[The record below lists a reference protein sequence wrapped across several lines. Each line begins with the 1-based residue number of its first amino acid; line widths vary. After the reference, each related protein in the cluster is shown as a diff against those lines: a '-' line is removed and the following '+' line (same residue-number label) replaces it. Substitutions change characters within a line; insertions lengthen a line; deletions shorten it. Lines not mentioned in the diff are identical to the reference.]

1 MYISGIATG
10 LDTETLVQ
18 QLMAIER
25 RPLVLMQERKNL
37 LQQQRDAWRDIN
49 TRLNN
54 LRDRM
59 AELSRTSL
67 FEGRSAV
74 SSAADVATASATR
87 DAAEARYNIEVV
99 QLAQSHRVASAK
111 REGAIGYTGF
121 AWLAVGDQEWDQ
133 EQEWV
138 KIEIGATDTV
148 HTIAEK
154 INEADVAV
162 TARVIDGRL
171 VIQADETGEA
181 HQLKFEGA
189 LWRELGITGD
199 DGEILDTAQLQSAQ
213 DAVFKIEGLTI
224 ARSSNKIDDVIEGV
238 TFTLQGEGETV
249 IDIKRDEAAVLDA
262 VRKFVEQYN
271 STMSFIQ
278 SRSSDGGVL
287 QGDTLLMRIAFQLR
301 SDITA
306 RVGGAG
312 LAYNQLAAVGIS
324 IDRHGT
330 MTLNE
335 AKLREALADDP
346 EAVQKLFAATQ
357 DPDGFD
363 GVTARL
369 ESRFQAWLQAGD
381 GLLAARQKMFGDRMK
396 AIDDS
401 IEQMERR
408 LEIRE
413 QNLMRQ
419 FIALEEVMAAFQT
432 QAMWLEGQ
440 INQLN
445 LMTAASAQRRR

>member
-111 REGAIGYTGF
+111 LEDAIGDTKPS
-121 AWLAVGDQEWDQ
+121 WLAVGGRKL
-133 EQEWV
+133 V
-138 KIEIGATDTV
+138 IEINFNDTV

-154 INEADVAV
+154 INKADVAV

-171 VIQADETGEA
+171 VIQADETGKA
-181 HQLKFEGA
+181 HQLKFKGE
-189 LWRELGITGD
+189 LWQKLGIT
-199 DGEILDTAQLQSAQ
+199 DGQGKIRRTAQLQRAQ

-224 ARSSNKIDDVIEGV
+224 TRSSNKIDDVIEGV

-357 DPDGFD
+357 DADGFD

>member
-111 REGAIGYTGF
+111 LEEAIGYAGS
-121 AWLAVGDQEWDQ
+121 ARLAVGDQAVE
-133 EQEWV
+133 
-138 KIEIGATDTV
+138 IEIVAEDTV
-148 HTIAEK
+148 HTIAKK

-181 HQLKFEGA
+181 HQLKFEGK
-189 LWRELGITGD
+189 LWRELGITTGD
-199 DGEILDTAQLQSAQ
+199 DGEILVTAQLQSAQ

-224 ARSSNKIDDVIEGV
+224 TRSSNKIDDVIEGV

-357 DPDGFD
+357 DADGFD

>member
-111 REGAIGYTGF
+111 LEGAIGYTGSTR
-121 AWLAVGDQEWDQ
+121 LAVGDRDP
-133 EQEWV
+133 V
-138 KIEIGATDTV
+138 VIEIDADDTV

-357 DPDGFD
+357 DADGFD

>member
-111 REGAIGYTGF
+111 LEGAIGYTGS
-121 AWLAVGDQEWDQ
+121 AWLAVGDRDP
-133 EQEWV
+133 V
-138 KIEIGATDTV
+138 VIEIDADDTV

-306 RVGGAG
+306 RVDGAG

-357 DPDGFD
+357 DADGFD

>member
-111 REGAIGYTGF
+111 LEGAIGYTGSTR
-121 AWLAVGDQEWDQ
+121 LAVGDRDP
-133 EQEWV
+133 V
-138 KIEIGATDTV
+138 VIEIVADDTV

-181 HQLKFEGA
+181 HQLKFEGE

-199 DGEILDTAQLQSAQ
+199 DDEILDTAQLQSAQ

-357 DPDGFD
+357 DADGFD

>member
-111 REGAIGYTGF
+111 LEDAIGDTGSTRPTR
-121 AWLAVGDQEWDQ
+121 LAVGDQA
-133 EQEWV
+133 WV
-138 KIEIGATDTV
+138 EIEIDAKDTV
-148 HTIAEK
+148 HTIANK

-181 HQLKFEGA
+181 HQLQFEGE
-189 LWRELGITGD
+189 LWQKLGITGGD
-199 DGEILDTAQLQSAQ
+199 DKILDTAQLQSAQ

-238 TFTLQGEGETV
+238 TFTLQGEGEAV

-357 DPDGFD
+357 DADGFD

>member
-111 REGAIGYTGF
+111 LEGAIGYTGS
-121 AWLAVGDQEWDQ
+121 AGLAVGDQAS
-133 EQEWV
+133 V
-138 KIEIGATDTV
+138 EIQIDVGDTV
-148 HTIAEK
+148 HTIAKK

-181 HQLKFEGA
+181 HQLKFEGE
-189 LWRELGITGD
+189 LWWELGITDD

-357 DPDGFD
+357 DADGFD

>member
-99 QLAQSHRVASAK
+99 QLAQSHRVASEK
-111 REGAIGYTGF
+111 LEDAICDTDSASGQ
-121 AWLAVGDQEWDQ
+121 LAVGDQEGDQ
-133 EQEWV
+133 KWV
-138 KIEIGATDTV
+138 EIRIGANDTV

-154 INEADVAV
+154 INKADVAV

-171 VIQADETGEA
+171 VIQADETGKA
-181 HQLKFEGA
+181 HQLKFKGE
-189 LWRELGITGD
+189 LWQKLGITGD
-199 DGEILDTAQLQSAQ
+199 DDEILHTLQSAQ
-213 DAVFKIEGLTI
+213 DAEFKIEGLTI
-224 ARSSNKIDDVIEGV
+224 TRSSNKIDDVIEGV

-357 DPDGFD
+357 DADGFD

-381 GLLAARQKMFGDRMK
+381 GLLAARQKMFGDR
-396 AIDDS
+396 
-401 IEQMERR
+401 
-408 LEIRE
+408 
-413 QNLMRQ
+413 
-419 FIALEEVMAAFQT
+419 
-432 QAMWLEGQ
+432 
-440 INQLN
+440 
-445 LMTAASAQRRR
+445 

>member
-1 MYISGIATG
+1 KI
-10 LDTETLVQ
+10 
-18 QLMAIER
+18 
-25 RPLVLMQERKNL
+25 
-37 LQQQRDAWRDIN
+37 
-49 TRLNN
+49 
-54 LRDRM
+54 
-59 AELSRTSL
+59 
-67 FEGRSAV
+67 
-74 SSAADVATASATR
+74 
-87 DAAEARYNIEVV
+87 
-99 QLAQSHRVASAK
+99 
-111 REGAIGYTGF
+111 
-121 AWLAVGDQEWDQ
+121 
-133 EQEWV
+133 
-138 KIEIGATDTV
+138 KIEDVDTV

-171 VIQADETGEA
+171 VIQADETGED
-181 HQLKFEGA
+181 HQLKFKGE
-189 LWRELGITGD
+189 LWQKLGITGKA
-199 DGEILDTAQLQSAQ
+199 GKILYTAQLQRAQ

-224 ARSSNKIDDVIEGV
+224 TRSSNKIDDVIEGV

-306 RVGGAG
+306 RVDDAD

-346 EAVQKLFAATQ
+346 EAVQ
-357 DPDGFD
+357 
-363 GVTARL
+363 
-369 ESRFQAWLQAGD
+369 
-381 GLLAARQKMFGDRMK
+381 
-396 AIDDS
+396 
-401 IEQMERR
+401 
-408 LEIRE
+408 
-413 QNLMRQ
+413 
-419 FIALEEVMAAFQT
+419 
-432 QAMWLEGQ
+432 
-440 INQLN
+440 
-445 LMTAASAQRRR
+445 

>member
-111 REGAIGYTGF
+111 LEGAIGYTGSTR
-121 AWLAVGDQEWDQ
+121 LAVGDRDP
-133 EQEWV
+133 V
-138 KIEIGATDTV
+138 VIEIDANDTV

-181 HQLKFEGA
+181 HQLKFGGE
-189 LWRELGITGD
+189 LWQKLGITGD
-199 DGEILDTAQLQSAQ
+199 YGEILDTAQLQSAQ

-357 DPDGFD
+357 DADGFD

>member
-111 REGAIGYTGF
+111 LEGAIGYTGS
-121 AWLAVGDQEWDQ
+121 ARLAVGDRDP
-133 EQEWV
+133 V
-138 KIEIGATDTV
+138 VIEIDADDTV

-357 DPDGFD
+357 DADGFD

>member
-111 REGAIGYTGF
+111 LEGAIGYTGS
-121 AWLAVGDQEWDQ
+121 ARLAVGDRDP
-133 EQEWV
+133 V
-138 KIEIGATDTV
+138 VIEIDADDTV

-181 HQLKFEGA
+181 HQLKFEGE

-357 DPDGFD
+357 DADGFD

>member
-1 MYISGIATG
+1 
-10 LDTETLVQ
+10 LED
-18 QLMAIER
+18 
-25 RPLVLMQERKNL
+25 
-37 LQQQRDAWRDIN
+37 
-49 TRLNN
+49 
-54 LRDRM
+54 
-59 AELSRTSL
+59 
-67 FEGRSAV
+67 
-74 SSAADVATASATR
+74 
-87 DAAEARYNIEVV
+87 
-99 QLAQSHRVASAK
+99 
-111 REGAIGYTGF
+111 
-121 AWLAVGDQEWDQ
+121 
-133 EQEWV
+133 
-138 KIEIGATDTV
+138 
-148 HTIAEK
+148 
-154 INEADVAV
+154 
-162 TARVIDGRL
+162 
-171 VIQADETGEA
+171 
-181 HQLKFEGA
+181 
-189 LWRELGITGD
+189 
-199 DGEILDTAQLQSAQ
+199 AQLQSAQ
-213 DAVFKIEGLTI
+213 DAVFKIEGLEI
-224 ARSSNKIDDVIEGV
+224 VRSSNKIDDVIEGV

-306 RVGGAG
+306 RVDGADS
-312 LAYNQLAAVGIS
+312 AYNQLAAVGIS

-335 AKLREALADDP
+335 AKLREALADAP
-346 EAVQKLFAATQ
+346 EAVQKLFAAT
-357 DPDGFD
+357 D

-419 FIALEEVMAAFQT
+419 FIALEEVMAAFHT

>member
-111 REGAIGYTGF
+111 LEGAIGYTGS
-121 AWLAVGDQEWDQ
+121 AGLAVGDQASVEI
-133 EQEWV
+133 
-138 KIEIGATDTV
+138 KIDAEDTV
-148 HTIAEK
+148 HTIAKK

-181 HQLKFEGA
+181 HQLKFEGE

-357 DPDGFD
+357 DADGFD

>member
-111 REGAIGYTGF
+111 REGAIGYTGS
-121 AWLAVGDQEWDQ
+121 AGLAVGDQAS
-133 EQEWV
+133 V
-138 KIEIGATDTV
+138 EIQIDADDTV
-148 HTIAEK
+148 HTIAKK

-171 VIQADETGEA
+171 VIQADETGKA
-181 HQLKFEGA
+181 HQLKFKGE
-189 LWRELGITGD
+189 LWQKLCITGD
-199 DGEILDTAQLQSAQ
+199 DDEILKTAQLQSAQ

-306 RVGGAG
+306 PMDGAG

-357 DPDGFD
+357 DADGFD

>member
-1 MYISGIATG
+1 
-10 LDTETLVQ
+10 
-18 QLMAIER
+18 
-25 RPLVLMQERKNL
+25 
-37 LQQQRDAWRDIN
+37 
-49 TRLNN
+49 
-54 LRDRM
+54 
-59 AELSRTSL
+59 
-67 FEGRSAV
+67 
-74 SSAADVATASATR
+74 
-87 DAAEARYNIEVV
+87 
-99 QLAQSHRVASAK
+99 
-111 REGAIGYTGF
+111 
-121 AWLAVGDQEWDQ
+121 
-133 EQEWV
+133 
-138 KIEIGATDTV
+138 
-148 HTIAEK
+148 
-154 INEADVAV
+154 
-162 TARVIDGRL
+162 
-171 VIQADETGEA
+171 
-181 HQLKFEGA
+181 

-335 AKLREALADDP
+335 AKLREAMADDP

-357 DPDGFD
+357 DADGFD

>member
-111 REGAIGYTGF
+111 LEGAIGYTESPS
-121 AWLAVGDQEWDQ
+121 AWLAVGDAVGD
-133 EQEWV
+133 QEWV
-138 KIEIGATDTV
+138 EIKIGANDTV
-148 HTIAEK
+148 HTIAKK

-171 VIQADETGEA
+171 VIQADETGKA
-181 HQLKFEGA
+181 HQLKFKGE
-189 LWRELGITGD
+189 LWRKLGITDRHGK
-199 DGEILDTAQLQSAQ
+199 IRDTAQLQSAQ

-224 ARSSNKIDDVIEGV
+224 TRSSNKIDDVIEGV

-306 RVGGAG
+306 RVDAD

-357 DPDGFD
+357 DADGFD

>member
-111 REGAIGYTGF
+111 LEDAIGYTGS
-121 AWLAVGDQEWDQ
+121 AWLAVGDQAPVEI
-133 EQEWV
+133 
-138 KIEIGATDTV
+138 KIDDGDTV

-171 VIQADETGEA
+171 VIQADETGED
-181 HQLKFEGA
+181 HQLKFLKFEGEGA
-189 LWRELGITGD
+189 LWQELGITGG

-357 DPDGFD
+357 DADGFD

>member
-111 REGAIGYTGF
+111 LEGAIGDTEPSR
-121 AWLAVGDQEWDQ
+121 LAVGDREV
-133 EQEWV
+133 EI
-138 KIEIGATDTV
+138 KIDAGDTV
-148 HTIAEK
+148 HTIAKK

-171 VIQADETGEA
+171 VIQADETGED
-181 HQLKFEGA
+181 HQLKFEGE
-189 LWRELGITGD
+189 LWWALGITD
-199 DGEILDTAQLQSAQ
+199 RHGEILDTAQLQSAQ

-357 DPDGFD
+357 DADGFD

>member
-99 QLAQSHRVASAK
+99 QLAQSHRVASTK
-111 REGAIGYTGF
+111 LEGAIGYTGSTR
-121 AWLAVGDQEWDQ
+121 LAVGDRDP
-133 EQEWV
+133 V
-138 KIEIGATDTV
+138 VIEIDADDTV

-357 DPDGFD
+357 DADGFD

>member
-1 MYISGIATG
+1 
-10 LDTETLVQ
+10 
-18 QLMAIER
+18 MAIER

-111 REGAIGYTGF
+111 LEGAIGYTGS
-121 AWLAVGDQEWDQ
+121 ARLAVGDRDP
-133 EQEWV
+133 V
-138 KIEIGATDTV
+138 VIEIDADDTV

-224 ARSSNKIDDVIEGV
+224 ARSSNKIDDVI
-238 TFTLQGEGETV
+238 
-249 IDIKRDEAAVLDA
+249 
-262 VRKFVEQYN
+262 
-271 STMSFIQ
+271 
-278 SRSSDGGVL
+278 
-287 QGDTLLMRIAFQLR
+287 
-301 SDITA
+301 
-306 RVGGAG
+306 
-312 LAYNQLAAVGIS
+312 
-324 IDRHGT
+324 
-330 MTLNE
+330 
-335 AKLREALADDP
+335 
-346 EAVQKLFAATQ
+346 
-357 DPDGFD
+357 
-363 GVTARL
+363 
-369 ESRFQAWLQAGD
+369 
-381 GLLAARQKMFGDRMK
+381 
-396 AIDDS
+396 
-401 IEQMERR
+401 
-408 LEIRE
+408 
-413 QNLMRQ
+413 
-419 FIALEEVMAAFQT
+419 
-432 QAMWLEGQ
+432 
-440 INQLN
+440 
-445 LMTAASAQRRR
+445 

>member
-111 REGAIGYTGF
+111 LEGAIGYTGS
-121 AWLAVGDQEWDQ
+121 AWLAVGDQEDQ
-133 EQEWV
+133 ESVEI
-138 KIEIGATDTV
+138 KIDDGDTV

-189 LWRELGITGD
+189 LWWELGIT
-199 DGEILDTAQLQSAQ
+199 DGEGKILDTAQLQSAQ

-357 DPDGFD
+357 DADGFD

>member
-111 REGAIGYTGF
+111 LEGDIGVTEPSR
-121 AWLAVGDQEWDQ
+121 LAVGDRAVE
-133 EQEWV
+133 
-138 KIEIGATDTV
+138 IEIVAEDTV

-154 INEADVAV
+154 INKADVAV

-181 HQLKFEGA
+181 HQLKFLKFEGEGA
-189 LWRELGITGD
+189 LWQELGITGAG
-199 DGEILDTAQLQSAQ
+199 GEILDTAQLQSAQ

-357 DPDGFD
+357 DADGFD

>member
-111 REGAIGYTGF
+111 LEGAIGYTGSTR
-121 AWLAVGDQEWDQ
+121 LAVGDRDP
-133 EQEWV
+133 V
-138 KIEIGATDTV
+138 VIEIDADDTV

-224 ARSSNKIDDVIEGV
+224 TRSSNKIDDVIEGV

-357 DPDGFD
+357 DADGFD

>member
-111 REGAIGYTGF
+111 LEGRIDYTGS
-121 AWLAVGDQEWDQ
+121 AGLAVVGQAPVE
-133 EQEWV
+133 
-138 KIEIGATDTV
+138 IEIGAEDTV

-162 TARVIDGRL
+162 TARVIDGCL
-171 VIQADETGEA
+171 VIQADETGED
-181 HQLKFEGA
+181 HQLKFEGE
-189 LWRELGITGD
+189 LWQKLGITD
-199 DGEILDTAQLQSAQ
+199 DGDKILETAQLQSAQ
-213 DAVFKIEGLTI
+213 NAEFKIEGLTI

-357 DPDGFD
+357 DADGFD

>member
-111 REGAIGYTGF
+111 LEGAIGYTGS
-121 AWLAVGDQEWDQ
+121 ARLAVGDRDP
-133 EQEWV
+133 V
-138 KIEIGATDTV
+138 VIEIVADDTV

-189 LWRELGITGD
+189 LWQTLGITD
-199 DGEILDTAQLQSAQ
+199 NYGEILDTAQLQSAQ

-224 ARSSNKIDDVIEGV
+224 TRSSNKIDDVIEGV

-357 DPDGFD
+357 DADGFD

>member
-111 REGAIGYTGF
+111 LEGAIGYTDSTR
-121 AWLAVGDQEWDQ
+121 LAVGDRDP
-133 EQEWV
+133 V
-138 KIEIGATDTV
+138 VIEIDADDTV

-357 DPDGFD
+357 DADGFD

>member
-111 REGAIGYTGF
+111 LEGDIGDTESS
-121 AWLAVGDQEWDQ
+121 WLEVGDRAVVIDIDP
-133 EQEWV
+133 
-138 KIEIGATDTV
+138 KDTV
-148 HTIAEK
+148 HTIAKK

-189 LWRELGITGD
+189 LWQELGITGG

-224 ARSSNKIDDVIEGV
+224 TRSSNKIDDVIEGV

-357 DPDGFD
+357 DADGFD

>member
-111 REGAIGYTGF
+111 LEGAIGYTGSTR
-121 AWLAVGDQEWDQ
+121 LAVGDRDP
-133 EQEWV
+133 V
-138 KIEIGATDTV
+138 VIEIDADDTV

-181 HQLKFEGA
+181 HQLKFEGE
-189 LWRELGITGD
+189 LWWKLGITDD

-224 ARSSNKIDDVIEGV
+224 TRSSNKIDDVIEGV

-357 DPDGFD
+357 DADGFD